1 MDKETFEAKIK
12 EIGSLESA
20 EEMRAGLAE
29 LSQGVAP
36 VFDANAN
43 LTSQHEA
50 DTKENYAMY
59 GTELEKSV
67 LDAEEGKAYLK
78 EIEGVIYLICRLD
91 VSTRTDRIDYTD
103 SAVYDEDDIN
113 VTKHDI
119 VYYMKNNEFSDYIRS
134 EQSKLVYEQNDACVN
149 DTDPQKIIDVVK
161 SIPVS

>member
-50 DTKENYAMY
+50 DTKEMEAIRQANMKLFTQL
-59 GTELEKSV
+59 GTDKTPKEQT
-67 LDAEEGKAYLK
+67 EEQTGLK
-78 EIEGVIYLICRLD
+78 QEPVER
-91 VSTRTDRIDYTD
+91 R
-103 SAVYDEDDIN
+103 
-113 VTKHDI
+113 K
-119 VYYMKNNEFSDYIRS
+119 FSDLFDDKGDFI
-134 EQSKLVYEQNDACVN
+134 K
-149 DTDPQKIIDVVK
+149 KH
-161 SIPVS
+161 